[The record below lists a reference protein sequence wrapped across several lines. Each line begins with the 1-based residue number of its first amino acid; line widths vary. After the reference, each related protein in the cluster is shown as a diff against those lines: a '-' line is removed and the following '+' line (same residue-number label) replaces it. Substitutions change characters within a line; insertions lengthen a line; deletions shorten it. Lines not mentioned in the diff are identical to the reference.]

1 MVALFIAERFA
12 VSKNQRRDKWG
23 RFAPKRRNIPLKPY
37 IPPNKSATGRFI
49 GAQVGAKVTKVRNKR
64 HHWRVIQEEPVEVEV
79 YGYYMVVRAL
89 VPGGWQTDSTP
100 VFITDAPEESLHQ
113 IIWRTPI
120 RENLFL
126 VTESSLLADLRDEAL
141 GLAKA
146 ELSLAKAEQKEII
159 ILSCEL
165 RVLTAPHESFQIDV
179 WPGIIPP
186 KWLRNVK

>member
-1 MVALFIAERFA
+1 M
-12 VSKNQRRDKWG
+12 SKVRRDKYG
-23 RFAPKRRNIPLKPY
+23 RFAPKRRNVKLKPY
-37 IPPNKSATGRFI
+37 KTPNR
-49 GAQVGAKVTKVRNKR
+49 GALGKFVSAKVVSRRKPSGKRSHWKVLQDGKPIA
-64 HHWRVIQEEPVEVEV
+64 VDA

-100 VFITDAPEESLHQ
+100 VFITEAPEESLHQ
-113 IIWRTPI
+113 VIWRTPT
-120 RENLFL
+120 RENLFR

-165 RVLTAPHESFQIDV
+165 RVLTDPHESFQVDV
-179 WPGIIPP
+179 WPGITPP
-186 KWLRNVK
+186 KWLRNVR